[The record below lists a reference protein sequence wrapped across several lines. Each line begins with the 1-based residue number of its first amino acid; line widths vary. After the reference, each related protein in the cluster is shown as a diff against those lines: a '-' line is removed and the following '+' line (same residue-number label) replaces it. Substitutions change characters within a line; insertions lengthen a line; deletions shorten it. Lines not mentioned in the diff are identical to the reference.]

1 MKQTLNWCPSSAWEP
16 TSWKLCFPFTAGNK
30 GGSGASRTCVPKQS
44 LGTSWLLLAALCL
57 ALSGCNWNRFFR
69 QTDRYVQP
77 PQVFRAAPTREELIA
92 KINDNTNRVQ
102 TLQASGSLSIPKLPS
117 LSTEIAFERPRN
129 LRFKAGT
136 RLLGPELDLGSNNE
150 LFWFWANQD
159 PSKALYYAR
168 HEQFAT
174 SRASQVVPVEPA
186 WLKEAIGLIELDPN
200 GQIEGPITAGDKV
213 QLRVRQKT
221 GAGEVTKILVI
232 DAKKG
237 LVVEQ
242 QLFDPRGQ
250 LLGSAKASEHEFHQL
265 DGVTLP
271 HKIDIEVPLARLQFQ
286 LVLDQHV
293 INRPISGGNTFDLP
307 TAQLSGAR
315 PIDIAD
321 PNFAPTN
328 SPSTSTTGAPPRT
341 SVLPASSQGNRIR
354 GFNPWK

>member
-1 MKQTLNWCPSSAWEP
+1 MKP
-16 TSWKLCFPFTAGNK
+16 TS
-30 GGSGASRTCVPKQS
+30 
-44 LGTSWLLLAALCL
+44 SWFLIAAAAL

-69 QTDRYVQP
+69 QPERYVQP
-77 PQVFRAAPTREELIA
+77 PQIFQAQPTREELIA
-92 KINDNTNRVQ
+92 KINDNANRVN
-102 TLQASGSLSIPKLPS
+102 TLQSSGSLSIPKLPS
-117 LSTEIAFERPRN
+117 LSTEVAFERPRN

-159 PSKALYYAR
+159 PSKALYFAR

-174 SRASQVVPVEPA
+174 SRARQVIPVEPS
-186 WLKEAIGLIELDPN
+186 WLKEAIGLMELDPN
-200 GQIEGPITAGDKV
+200 GPIEGPIPAGDKM
-213 QLRVRQKT
+213 QLRVRQQT

-237 LVVEQ
+237 VVVEQ
-242 QLFDPRGQ
+242 QLYDPRGQ

-271 HKIDIEVPLARLQFQ
+271 HKIDIEVPQAHLQFQ

-293 INRPISGGNTFDLP
+293 INRPISGGNTFELP
-307 TAQLSGAR
+307 TAQLSSAR

-321 PNFAPTN
+321 PNFIPVN
-328 SPSTSTTGAPPRT
+328 SQPATTTGAPPRT
-341 SVLPASSQGNRIR
+341 SAIPSSMQGNRIR